1 MKNMVYIILSAFLI
15 SCNSKGIDN
24 VSTFTVVRS
33 DFVNSMNIDGSVE
46 PVNMTTASCPP
57 HIEGTVEFL
66 VEDGTYIKEGD
77 LICIIEV
84 KDLQT
89 QYDQLLIDFENAKA
103 SLNTTRANLDMESV
117 LLEAQIKNNE
127 AETEI
132 ARLDSLQLSYLSP
145 NEARIKQLELER
157 VTIGKNRYEK
167 KLKSLAIIQ
176 QSEIKK
182 KELQIQQFER
192 GVKDVKDRL
201 DALRVKAP
209 KDGLAIRAI
218 SRMTGKKLQIGDQV
232 WSGMAVVNLPDISEM
247 KIKIQAP
254 EADFKYISIG
264 DSVIYTFDAM
274 PENSAFGK
282 ISIKSPVG
290 QQVDR
295 NSKLKLFD
303 IEASIDSVTEMP
315 EPGFSA
321 NCRIIMKQIK
331 DTLIVPLIAV
341 YEEDSMKVVYVKQKN
356 GFEMRQVTTGISS
369 LKETIIASGLNT
381 DEIITLS
388 RPKSS
393 FVRNKV
399 FLPKDT
405 TDTIKQNAIKQE
417 TDI

>member
-1 MKNMVYIILSAFLI
+1 
-15 SCNSKGIDN
+15 
-24 VSTFTVVRS
+24 
-33 DFVNSMNIDGSVE
+33 MNIDGSVE

-57 HIEGTVEFL
+57 HIEGAVEFL
-66 VEDGTYIKEGD
+66 VEDGTYVKEGD

-84 KDLQT
+84 KDFQT
-89 QYDQLLIDFENAKA
+89 EYDQLLIDFENAKA
-103 SLNTTRANLDMESV
+103 SLNTIRANLDMESA
-117 LLEAQIKNNE
+117 LLEAQIKNNV

-132 ARLDSLQLSYLSP
+132 ARLDSLQMSYLSP

-157 VTIGKNRYEK
+157 VSIEKNRYEK

-176 QSEIKK
+176 QSEIRKN
-182 KELQIQQFER
+182 ELQVQQFER
-192 GVKDVKDRL
+192 RVKDVKDRL

-264 DSVIYTFDAM
+264 DSVTYTFDAM
-274 PENSAFGK
+274 PENAAFGK
-282 ISIKSPVG
+282 ISIKSPIG
-290 QQVDR
+290 QQRDR
-295 NSKLKLFD
+295 NSKVKLFD
-303 IEASIDSVTEMP
+303 IEATIDSVTEMP

-321 NCRIIMKQIK
+321 NCHIVMKQIK
-331 DTLIVPLIAV
+331 DTLIVPQIAV

-356 GFEMRQVTTGISS
+356 GFEKRQVTTGTSS

-381 DEIITLS
+381 GEIIALS
-388 RPKSS
+388 KPKSS
-393 FVRNKV
+393 LVRNKV

-405 TDTIKQNAIKQE
+405 TLTVLSDSIIQNVIKKE